1 MVRMLD
7 GRASRFAEVSAR
19 HFGYDR
25 QNAPG
30 AGAAGGLGYAFL
42 QYLHADCRPGVD
54 LLLDA
59 VRFDDLLQGAS
70 LVITGEGSADR
81 QTLMGKLPFGILQR
95 AMARGVPVCLMAGRI
110 SDRQMLLDAG
120 FASVT
125 CINPADLP
133 LEEAMKPEVASEA
146 LRRSAMRCWR
156 ASGGRL

>member
-1 MVRMLD
+1 MLD
-7 GRASRFAEVSAR
+7 T
-19 HFGYDR
+19 
-25 QNAPG
+25 
-30 AGAAGGLGYAFL
+30 
-42 QYLHADCRPGVD
+42 
-54 LLLDA
+54 
-59 VRFDDLLQGAS
+59 VRFDDLLQGAT

-95 AMARGVPVCLMAGRI
+95 AKARGVPVCLMAGRI
-110 SDRQMLLDAG
+110 SDRRMLLDAG
-120 FASVT
+120 FASVA